1 MKKIQSPPARKI
13 VKSYWPWA
21 VKALAEKMGK
31 SVATISGALKN
42 GRMNFFRRYDYTDA
56 INELFGTNYSVD
68 ELFPPNIHK

>member
-1 MKKIQSPPARKI
+1 
-13 VKSYWPWA
+13 
-21 VKALAEKMGK
+21 MGK